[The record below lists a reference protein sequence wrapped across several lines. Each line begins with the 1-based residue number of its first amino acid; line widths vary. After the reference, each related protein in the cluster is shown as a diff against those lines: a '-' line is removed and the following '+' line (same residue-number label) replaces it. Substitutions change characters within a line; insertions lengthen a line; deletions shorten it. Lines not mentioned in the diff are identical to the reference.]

1 MLRILA
7 FFPHNSAFAAGRNS
21 WKRWAAIAFP
31 TAIKVPRAVVICHY
45 IQFVH
50 ASALLATDMAD
61 IVVRVNQ
68 KQWALTEWALMLAD
82 ELYCTVFF
90 CIKLYELGW
99 GWGEDKHVSRNFL
112 DTLRRIL
119 ISAFACFIVPSFFLI
134 ALIVMQALLYRPD
147 LEGYVFATFV
157 PLTVISAAFGKSR
170 RCRGWHARAVDHDG

>member
-1 MLRILA
+1 
-7 FFPHNSAFAAGRNS
+7 
-21 WKRWAAIAFP
+21 
-31 TAIKVPRAVVICHY
+31 
-45 IQFVH
+45 
-50 ASALLATDMAD
+50 MAD